1 MSSNWQNK
9 IRQLEAPAP
18 ASAWNNIANKLNDT
32 GADTQYDFVAKL
44 ADYSF
49 APPSTAEENIF
60 LLLDEEDN
68 ENFTKRIYDYSET
81 APADAWD
88 NISGVLDKQKARVI
102 PFKQKNYLR
111 VAAAVAA
118 VVVVSFALIKLTRS
132 ENDNIVAASKPVVSP
147 QTSLPQQGGQP
158 NEVIA
163 QVESTTKNASSITQN
178 KTSHSV
184 VSQTTVGKPQ
194 APVYALNSDELQLLP
209 NPAKGKKEKLQ
220 NSNGDTPEDIAL
232 INTPSYITVTGPD
245 GRPVN
250 VSAKFSSLLE
260 YLMDKNP
267 ATQEN
272 IDIIIKE
279 SAKWKATFAAWREKM
294 TNNNV
299 APSLSNFMDIIELS
313 EVLENKK

>member
-1 MSSNWQNK
+1 MNSNWQNK

-18 ASAWNNIANKLNDT
+18 ASAWDVIANKLNDT
-32 GADTQYDFVAKL
+32 EGNTQYDFATKL
-44 ADYSF
+44 ADYSIT
-49 APPSTAEENIF
+49 PPSSAEENIF
-60 LLLDEEDN
+60 LLLDEADKES
-68 ENFTKRIYDYSET
+68 FTKRIYDYGET
-81 APADAWD
+81 APANTWG
-88 NISGVLDKQKARVI
+88 NINELLDKQRANVVPLRR
-102 PFKQKNYLR
+102 KNYLR
-111 VAAAVAA
+111 AAAAA
-118 VVVVSFALIKLTRS
+118 AAIVVVSFALIKLNRP
-132 ENDNIVAASKPVVSP
+132 ENDEIVAASKPASSA
-147 QTSLPQQGGQP
+147 TASLSQQSVKP
-158 NEVIA
+158 NDVIA
-163 QVESTTKNASSITQN
+163 PVESTTKKTSSITQSE
-178 KTSHSV
+178 TSHTAAT
-184 VSQTTVGKPQ
+184 QTASGKPQ

-245 GRPVN
+245 GQPVN